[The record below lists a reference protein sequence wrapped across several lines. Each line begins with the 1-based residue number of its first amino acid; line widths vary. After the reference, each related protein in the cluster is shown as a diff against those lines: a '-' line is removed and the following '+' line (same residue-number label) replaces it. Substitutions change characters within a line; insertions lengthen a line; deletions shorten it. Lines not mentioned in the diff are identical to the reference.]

1 MQAAWWERN
10 GPAREVLE
18 LGEMQTPQ
26 PAPGEVLVRVMASG
40 VNPSDV
46 KSRLG
51 RAPAFPRIIP
61 HSDGAGVIAAV
72 GEGVDP
78 VRAGERVWLWNG
90 QWQRAHGTAA
100 EFIALPA
107 RQAVPLPANTSFE
120 AGACL
125 GIPALTALHGLLTD
139 GGIAG
144 QAVLVQG
151 GAGAVGHY
159 AIQFARLLG
168 ARRIIATVSS
178 AAKAEHARAA
188 GADLVL
194 NYREEDVAAR
204 IRAVEPEGVERI
216 IEVDVA
222 GNAALDAAVLAHGG
236 MIAVY
241 GSNKPG
247 AELAFMPNIARG
259 IGYRFYIVYNLTAA
273 ERARAVATLN
283 AWMEAGLVRHAVA
296 ETLPL
301 SRIADAH
308 EAVEQGRLIGNIVLR
323 IGNA

>member
-10 GPAREVLE
+10 GPACEVLR
-18 LGEMQTPQ
+18 LGDMPMPEA
-26 PAPGEVLVRVMASG
+26 APGEVLVRIAASG

-61 HSDGAGVIAAV
+61 HSDGAGVITAV
-72 GEGVDP
+72 GQGVDAAR
-78 VRAGERVWLWNG
+78 VGERVWIWNG
-90 QWQRAHGTAA
+90 QWQRALGTAA

-107 RQAVPLPANTSFE
+107 SQAVLLPEGTSYE

-125 GIPALTALHGLLTD
+125 GIPALTALHGLLCD

-178 AAKAEHARAA
+178 AGKAAHARAA

-204 IRAVEPEGVERI
+204 IRAVEPAGVERI
-216 IEVDVA
+216 IEVDVG

-241 GSNKPG
+241 GSNRPS
-247 AELAFMPNIARG
+247 AELAFMPNIVRG
-259 IGYRFYIVYNLTAA
+259 IGWRFYIVYNLTVA
-273 ERARAVATLN
+273 ERACAVATLN
-283 AWMEAGLVRHAVA
+283 AWMQAGLVRHAVA
-296 ETLPL
+296 QTMPL
-301 SRIADAH
+301 SRIVEAH
-308 EAVEQGRLIGNIVLR
+308 EAVEQGRVMGNVVLR
-323 IGNA
+323 IGPD

>member
-18 LGEMQTPQ
+18 LGEMPTPQ

-46 KSRLG
+46 KSRIG

-72 GEGVDP
+72 GPGVDP

-107 RQAVPLPANTSFE
+107 AQAVPLPANTSFE

-188 GADLVL
+188 GADLAL
-194 NYREEDVAAR
+194 NYREDDVAAR
-204 IRAVEPEGVERI
+204 IRAVEPAGVERI

-241 GSNKPG
+241 GSNKPV

-259 IGYRFYIVYNLTAA
+259 IGWRFYIVYNLTAA
-273 ERARAVATLN
+273 ERARSVATLN
-283 AWMEAGLVRHAVA
+283 AWMEAGLMRHAVA

-308 EAVEQGRLIGNIVLR
+308 EAVEQGRLIGNLVLR
-323 IGNA
+323 IGDA

>member
-10 GPAREVLE
+10 GPAREVLQ
-18 LGEMQTPQ
+18 LGEMPTPQ

-40 VNPSDV
+40 VTPSDV
-46 KSRLG
+46 KSRIG

-72 GEGVDP
+72 GQGVDP

-107 RQAVPLPANTSFE
+107 AQAVPLPANTSFE

-194 NYREEDVAAR
+194 NYREDDVAAR
-204 IRAVEPEGVERI
+204 IRAVEPAGVERI

-222 GNAALDAAVLAHGG
+222 GNAALDAVVLAHGG

-259 IGYRFYIVYNLTAA
+259 IGWRFYIVYNLTAA
-273 ERARAVATLN
+273 ERARSVATLN
-283 AWMEAGLVRHAVA
+283 AWMEAGLVHHAVA

-323 IGNA
+323 IGDG

>member
-10 GPAREVLE
+10 GPAREVLQ
-18 LGEMQTPQ
+18 LGEMPTPQ
-26 PAPGEVLVRVMASG
+26 PAPGEVLVRVMTSG

-46 KSRLG
+46 KSRIG
-51 RAPAFPRIIP
+51 RAPAFPRTIP

-72 GEGVDP
+72 GQGVDP

-107 RQAVPLPANTSFE
+107 AQAVPLPANTSFE

-194 NYREEDVAAR
+194 NYREDDVAAR

-259 IGYRFYIVYNLTAA
+259 IGWRFYIVYNLTAA
-273 ERARAVATLN
+273 ERTRAVATLN
-283 AWMEAGLVRHAVA
+283 AWMEAGLVHHAVA

-301 SRIADAH
+301 SRIAEAH
-308 EAVEQGRLIGNIVLR
+308 EAVEQGRLIGNLVLR
-323 IGNA
+323 IGDA

>member
-18 LGEMQTPQ
+18 LGEMPTPQ

-46 KSRLG
+46 KSRIG
-51 RAPAFPRIIP
+51 RAPVFPRIIP

-72 GEGVDP
+72 GPGVDP

-107 RQAVPLPANTSFE
+107 AQAVPLPANTSFE

-194 NYREEDVAAR
+194 NYREDDVAAR
-204 IRAVEPEGVERI
+204 IRAVEPAGVERI

-241 GSNKPG
+241 GSNKPV

-259 IGYRFYIVYNLTAA
+259 IGWRFYIVYNLTAA
-273 ERARAVATLN
+273 ERARSVATLN
-283 AWMEAGLVRHAVA
+283 AWMEAGLMRHAVA

-308 EAVEQGRLIGNIVLR
+308 EAVEQGRLIGNLVLR
-323 IGNA
+323 IGDA

>member
-1 MQAAWWERN
+1 MQAAWWEAN
-10 GPAREVLE
+10 GPARDVLR
-18 LGEMQTPQ
+18 LGEMPD
-26 PAPGEVLVRVMASG
+26 PAPGPGEVLVRMMTSG

-51 RAPAFPRIIP
+51 RPPAFPRIIP
-61 HSDGAGVIAAV
+61 HSDGAGVVAAV
-72 GEGVDP
+72 GQGVDAQ
-78 VRAGERVWLWNG
+78 RIGSRVWLWNG

-100 EFIALPA
+100 GLIALPA
-107 RQAVPLPANTSFE
+107 AQAVPLPDHTSFE

-125 GIPALTALHGLLTD
+125 GIPALTALHGLLCD
-139 GGIAG
+139 GSIAG

-188 GADLVL
+188 GADMVI
-194 NYREEDVAAR
+194 NYREDDVAAR
-204 IRAVEPEGVERI
+204 IRAAEPAGVERI
-216 IEVDVA
+216 IEVDIA
-222 GNAALDAAVLAHGG
+222 GNAALDAAVIAHGG
-236 MIAVY
+236 MVAVY
-241 GSNKPG
+241 GSNRPG

-259 IGYRFYIVYNLTAA
+259 IGYRFYIVYNLTAD

-283 AWMEAGLVRHAVA
+283 AWMAAGLVRHTVA
-296 ETLPL
+296 EVLPL
-301 SRIADAH
+301 SRIVEAH
-308 EAVEQGRLIGNIVLR
+308 EAVEQGRAIGNLVLR
-323 IGNA
+323 IGAE